1 MIVITGRSEDVE
13 KARDRI
19 LKIQS
24 ELVCFYYC
32 VSPNVRIFQPL
43 CAYQLN

>member
-24 ELVCFYYC
+24 ELVWFYYC
-32 VSPNVRIFQPL
+32 VSSNVRIFQHL
-43 CAYQLN
+43 CAYELN

>member
-1 MIVITGRSEDVE
+1 MIVITGRKEDVE

-24 ELVCFYYC
+24 ELVCFH
-32 VSPNVRIFQPL
+32 SPIFL
-43 CAYQLN
+43 R

>member
-1 MIVITGRSEDVE
+1 MIVITGRKEDVE

-24 ELVCFYYC
+24 ELVFGSYTLKGKKKHFLI
-32 VSPNVRIFQPL
+32 VFT
-43 CAYQLN
+43 

>member
-24 ELVCFYYC
+24 ELVCFYSSVFVLKLIVFFFFC
-32 VSPNVRIFQPL
+32 STVN
-43 CAYQLN
+43 